1 LTSKTNLNFMETINA
16 DNLASRTSKLR
27 DKCQIDV
34 KTLNTFI
41 NLERRSDRLKVVNY
55 LGFQTWKEY
64 YEQFNILS

>member
-1 LTSKTNLNFMETINA
+1 METINA

-55 LGFQTWKEY
+55 LGFQTWEEY